1 MPSIDRAILLSGG
14 LGTRLRGLFPDIPKA
29 LAPILGKPFIEHQI
43 NWLHSQGIQHVH
55 IAAGYMADS
64 IEAWFQHHNVVKA
77 NVTLSRESKPLGTGG
92 AIKYAVQFVP
102 ASEHYLVLNGDT
114 LLPNLSI
121 QGLFKAH
128 QQRHAGLTMAVT
140 EIPDASRY
148 GTVVLNDQM
157 HVVSFVEKSTA
168 AGSGFVNGGVYC
180 IRNSTLDLIP
190 DNEACSLEKEIFSR
204 LVHSNAIMCE
214 RVSPPLLDMGTPEG
228 HAAMTEFLKKR
239 GSI

>member
-43 NWLHSQGIQHVH
+43 NWLHNQGIQHVH

-64 IEAWFQHHNVVKA
+64 IESWFQGHKVLEAKI
-77 NVTLSRESKPLGTGG
+77 TLSRESKPLGTGG

-102 ASEHYLVLNGDT
+102 ACEHYLVLNGDT
-114 LLPNLSI
+114 LMPNLSI
-121 QGLFKAH
+121 QGLFKTH
-128 QQRHAGLTMAVT
+128 QQQHTGLTMAVT

-157 HVVSFVEKSTA
+157 HVVSFVEKSIA
-168 AGSGFVNGGVYC
+168 AGSGYVNGGVYC
-180 IRNSTLDLIP
+180 IRNTTLDLIP
-190 DNEACSLEKEIFSR
+190 ASEACSLEKDIFPR
-204 LVHSNAIMCE
+204 LVRSNAIMSQ

-228 HAAMTEFLKKR
+228 HAAMTEFLKTQ